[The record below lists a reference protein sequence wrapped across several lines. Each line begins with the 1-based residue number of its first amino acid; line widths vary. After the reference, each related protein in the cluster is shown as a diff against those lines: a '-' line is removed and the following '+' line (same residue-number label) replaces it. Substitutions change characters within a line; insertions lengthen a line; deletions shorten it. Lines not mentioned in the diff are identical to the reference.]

1 MYKRVHQQFKHT
13 SLLPGP
19 VILAG
24 LLVVSVVFFSCRV
37 SAQTADVRH
46 PVLGSIVVLGN
57 RTTDAEVILREL
69 TVHVGDTLTREQL
82 EYSRTRIYSLGLFN
96 RVDMTYPPLDTTV
109 LIISVEERWYLFPVP
124 VLGLVDKDWRKVYY
138 GLGLVHFNLAG
149 RGQKFFAG
157 FALGYDPWVAV
168 SYRDPW
174 ILGRLE
180 MFSESEIRYSR
191 VRNKSLLSRGDEEN
205 FDEIHYGLSQVLG
218 KRFTPFFSAWI
229 DLGFDY
235 VEVTS
240 RRNGRT
246 LSGSGIDRYASVGVG
261 AVFDTRNL
269 KEYPTYGSYSSLM
282 LRKYGLFFGVLDH
295 VVASVDFRKY
305 VEFSNFLSF
314 GVRGFSAMSIGP
326 RVPNYLHM
334 YYGYSNRL
342 RGHFYRIQEGENIFG
357 VAVETR
363 IPIVKE
369 EYLVLNV
376 PFLPPQFS
384 TLRLGLYAAVFANA
398 GTTWNRGDKID
409 LRHLPAG
416 YGAGLHL
423 LLPYGHVLRA
433 EGAVDEKGSGE
444 LYLVLGASF

>member
-1 MYKRVHQQFKHT
+1 VHKRVHPEFQHAAF
-13 SLLPGP
+13 LPGP
-19 VILAG
+19 VIFTG
-24 LLVVSVVFFSCRV
+24 LLVVCVACLSFHV
-37 SAQTADVRH
+37 SAQPADVSH
-46 PVLGSIVVLGN
+46 PVVGSIVVLGN
-57 RTTDAEVILREL
+57 RSTDTELILREL
-69 TVHVGDTLTREQL
+69 TVHVGDTLNEEQL

-124 VLGLVDKDWRKVYY
+124 ILGLVDKDWRKIYY
-138 GLGLVHFNLAG
+138 GLGVVHFNLGG

-174 ILGRLE
+174 ILGKLE
-180 MFSESEIRYSR
+180 MFSESELRYSK
-191 VRNKSLLSRGDEEN
+191 VRNKSLLSRGNEDN
-205 FDEIHYGLSQVLG
+205 FDEIHYGFSQVLG
-218 KRFTPFFSAWI
+218 KRFTSSFSAWL
-229 DLGFDY
+229 DFGYDY

-240 RRNGRT
+240 RRAGRT
-246 LSGSGIDRYASVGVG
+246 LSNGGIDRYLSLGVG

-269 KEYPTYGSYSSLM
+269 KEYPTYGSYGLIG
-282 LRKYGLFFGVLDH
+282 LRKYGLFFGPLDH
-295 VVASVDFRKY
+295 VLATVDARRYIK
-305 VEFSNFLSF
+305 LSKSLTLA
-314 GVRGFSAMSIGP
+314 VRGFTAMSIGP

-342 RGHFYRIQEGENIFG
+342 RGHFYRIQEGENIAG

-363 IPIVKE
+363 FPIVRE
-369 EYLVLNV
+369 EYVVLDV

-398 GTTWNRGDKID
+398 GTTWNRGEKID

-416 YGAGLHL
+416 YGAGLHF
-423 LLPYGHVLRA
+423 LLPYGYVIRA
-433 EGAVDEKGSGE
+433 EGAVDENGSGE
-444 LYLVLGASF
+444 LYLVVGVSF